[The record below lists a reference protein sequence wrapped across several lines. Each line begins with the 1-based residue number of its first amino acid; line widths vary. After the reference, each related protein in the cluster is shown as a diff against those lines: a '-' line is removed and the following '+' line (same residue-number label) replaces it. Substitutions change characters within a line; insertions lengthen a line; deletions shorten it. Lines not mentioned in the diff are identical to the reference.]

1 MLKMFEKRL
10 RGLSSIAV
18 RDLKGLGAI
27 ASRPRIVRRK
37 SDAYLEG
44 VATPGTHVLA
54 DGLLCRYKTGL
65 DGERRIVS
73 FIIPGDLFGFESL
86 FDMESDYGV
95 GALADSIIVQLPHER
110 LRPLLRSSFDL
121 HTAFWQIFAAE
132 LRISREWVV
141 RLGASAHV
149 RVAHLICELAT
160 RFGMIGLPRDAPIP
174 WNVSQVDLSE
184 ALAITSVHV
193 NRVLQDMRRG
203 ALIELKSQTLRIL
216 DWPRLAAMANFDAIY
231 LGAPETAAVVD
242 GNQQAPG
249 QRASGL

>member
-1 MLKMFEKRL
+1 MLEKRL
-10 RGLSSIAV
+10 RGISSVAD
-18 RDLKGLGAI
+18 RDLKGLGTI
-27 ASRPRIVRRK
+27 AGRPRIVRRK
-37 SDAYLEG
+37 SDAYHEG

-65 DGERRIVS
+65 NGERRIVS
-73 FIIPGDLFGFESL
+73 FVIPGDLFGFESL

-95 GALADSIIVQLPHER
+95 AALADSIIVQLPHDR
-110 LRPLLRSSFDL
+110 LRPLLRSSFEL
-121 HTAFWQIFAAE
+121 HTAFWQVFVAE

-160 RFGMIGLPRDAPIP
+160 RFGMIGLPGNASIP
-174 WNVSQVDLSE
+174 WSVSQVDLSE

-193 NRVLQDMRRG
+193 NRVLQDMRRS
-203 ALIELKSQTLRIL
+203 ALIELKSQSLRIL

-231 LGAPETAAVVD
+231 LGASGTAAGVD
-242 GNQQAPG
+242 GNRQ
-249 QRASGL
+249 ASGL